1 MGRIIDW
8 LRAGYP
14 HGVPE
19 RDYNPLLAIL
29 RRQLSEEEVEH
40 VSGELI
46 SEAAPPPEPIS
57 KIDAGVKITAVTH
70 ELPHDDDVSRVQ
82 RYLEEHGF
90 PFDDAPLA
98 PPSPPAEPSPPA
110 DPSAGSPPAGQG
122 APSDGPPSPD
132 GRGARSASDEPRDPS
147 PSAGRGAPPDG
158 RGAPPAG
165 RGARSASDEPRDP
178 SPSAGRGA
186 PPAGRGAR
194 SASDEPRDH
203 RSGEP
208 NPPTDESEEDQP

>member
-1 MGRIIDW
+1 MADRPLVGRIIDW

-82 RYLEEHGF
+82 HYLEEHGF

-98 PPSPPAEPSPPA
+98 PPDPSPPA
-110 DPSAGSPPAGQG
+110 GSSPSNPSAGRG
-122 APSDGPPSPD
+122 APSDGPPSP
-132 GRGARSASDEPRDPS
+132 
-147 PSAGRGAPPDG
+147 
-158 RGAPPAG
+158 PAG
-165 RGARSASDEPRDP
+165 SS
-178 SPSAGRGA
+178 

-203 RSGEP
+203 RTDAP
-208 NPPTDESEEDQP
+208 NPPTDDETTDNPEDQP

>member
-1 MGRIIDW
+1 MADRPLVGRIIDW

-14 HGVPE
+14 QGVPE

-29 RRQLSEEEVEH
+29 RRQLSAEEVEH

-98 PPSPPAEPSPPA
+98 PPSPP
-110 DPSAGSPPAGQG
+110 
-122 APSDGPPSPD
+122 D

-147 PSAGRGAPPDG
+147 PSDGPPSPSD
-158 RGAPPAG
+158 G

-178 SPSAGRGA
+178 SPSDGRGA
-186 PPAGRGAR
+186 RSASDEPRDPSPSDGPPPLSDGRGAR

-203 RSGEP
+203 GSEQP
-208 NPPTDESEEDQP
+208 NPPTPDTNPEDQP